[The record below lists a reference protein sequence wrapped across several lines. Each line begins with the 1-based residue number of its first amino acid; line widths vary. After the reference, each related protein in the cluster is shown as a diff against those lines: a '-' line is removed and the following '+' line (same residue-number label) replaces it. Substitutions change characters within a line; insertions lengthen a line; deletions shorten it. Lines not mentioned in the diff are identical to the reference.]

1 MMMQTSSL
9 FRRMAWLA
17 LMAALLAVSAPT
29 VSRVLAATVAKAMPI
44 LTDMCTTAGAQRM
57 DVSTHGAGA
66 EAPAH
71 PRAGLDQVC
80 GYCVLVTP
88 LPVALLLLGMLALRP
103 PNAPVARRYAAI
115 FRLPRNLRGL
125 GAQAPP
131 VAF

>member
-57 DVSTHGAGA
+57 DVSTHGAG
-66 EAPAH
+66 
-71 PRAGLDQVC
+71 
-80 GYCVLVTP
+80 VLVTP